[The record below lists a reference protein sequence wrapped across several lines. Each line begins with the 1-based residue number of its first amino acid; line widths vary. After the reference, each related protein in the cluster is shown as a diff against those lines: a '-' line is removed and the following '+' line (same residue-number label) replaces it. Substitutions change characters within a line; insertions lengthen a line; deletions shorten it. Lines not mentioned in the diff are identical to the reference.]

1 MILEQ
6 IKAAMLAA
14 RKARDHDTS
23 SPLGTFLGD
32 VELKSKNV
40 GRPLTEGE
48 LVAMVR
54 KYAENAKEMAQ
65 AYGDRRDG
73 ENSDKYWTEN
83 ELFSKFLPKQ
93 MPEAELRQVINL
105 IIANEI
111 VKPKQ
116 GDVMKALKE
125 QYDGQYDGKSAAA
138 IAKELLA

>member
-6 IKAAMLAA
+6 IKAAQLAA
-14 RKARDHDTS
+14 RKARDSDTAGT
-23 SPLGTFLGD
+23 LGTFLGD

-48 LVAMVR
+48 LTALVR
-54 KYAENAKEMAQ
+54 KYVANAKEMAA

-73 ENSDKYWTEN
+73 DNADKAWAEV
-83 ELFSKFLPKQ
+83 EAFEKFLPKQ
-93 MPEAELRQVINL
+93 LSEEELRFNIKR

-125 QYDGQYDGKSAAA
+125 EFDGQYDGKSAAA